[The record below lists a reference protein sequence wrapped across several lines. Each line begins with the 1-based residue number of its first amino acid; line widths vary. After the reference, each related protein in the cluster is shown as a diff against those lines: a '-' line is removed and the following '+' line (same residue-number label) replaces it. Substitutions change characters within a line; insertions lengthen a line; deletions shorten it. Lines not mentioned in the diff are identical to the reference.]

1 MKLRTLLQTADL
13 GLTLLVGA
21 GAVDRV
27 IDRVFTATLRDPRR
41 FLRGGEVVLSGMEW
55 WQSAEDSEEFVAAL
69 AEAGVAA
76 LGAGTAE
83 LGGVMP
89 SHVVDACRRHDV
101 PLFVVPVHI
110 SFATISERVILG
122 LAAERAIPGIDRH
135 RRLVAAVTAGGGL
148 DVLLAAGAAEV
159 GAECWVLNAAGRVVA
174 GTSEPP
180 DAAKLARRFLRADRL
195 PVVTG
200 GSTVFSVLS
209 ESLVGGKTNR
219 ATSWFL
225 VVRGDYR
232 TWASD
237 RQEVAAEFATLVGLE
252 RSRLDESRRIENRAA
267 EPLLRLLFAEQTTTN
282 EIQSR
287 LAATD
292 LTGADTVV
300 VCAAAHQG
308 AKDLVDDLLMSFDG
322 PAIVGV
328 LDGEVFGLL
337 GTAEPIAAQLTEMVR
352 TIEPAVGPAGLA
364 LGIGRSSD
372 ISGLRTALLQ
382 ARYARKLAERQPGR
396 VAVTAGDEVASHMLL
411 LAAVPDD
418 LRRSFRTQVLG
429 PLATYDAA
437 HSSELI
443 RTLRVFL
450 DHSGSWTQA
459 AAALHVHVNTL
470 RYRIGRVE
478 QLTGRDLTRFP
489 DRVEVYLALADVSQS
504 GESG

>member
-1 MKLRTLLQTADL
+1 VKLRTLLQTADL

-21 GAVDRV
+21 DAVDRT

-41 FLRGGEVVLSGMEW
+41 FLRGGELVLSGMEW
-55 WQSAEDSEEFVAAL
+55 WQSAEDSEAFVAAL
-69 AEAGVAA
+69 AEAGIAA

-89 SHVVDACRRHDV
+89 SHVVEACQRHDV

-122 LAAERAIPGIDRH
+122 LAAERAAPGIDRH

-159 GAECWVLNAAGRVVA
+159 GAECWVLNAAGRVIA
-174 GTSEPP
+174 GTSEPHN
-180 DAAKLARRFLRADRL
+180 AAKLARRFLRADRL
-195 PVVTG
+195 PVVAS
-200 GSTVFSVLS
+200 GSTVFSA
-209 ESLVGGKTNR
+209 GGKTNR

-225 VVRGDYR
+225 VVHGDYR
-232 TWASD
+232 KWDSD

-252 RSRLDESRRIENRAA
+252 RSRVDESRRIENRAA
-267 EPLLRLLFAEQTTTN
+267 EPLLRLLLSENTTKN
-282 EIQSR
+282 EIESR

-292 LTGADTVV
+292 LTGVDTVV
-300 VCAAAHQG
+300 VCAAARQG

-328 LDGEVFGLL
+328 LDDEVFGLL
-337 GTAEPIAAQLTEMVR
+337 GTAEPITAHLTEMVR

-364 LGIGRSSD
+364 LGVGRSTG

-396 VAVTAGDEVASHMLL
+396 VAVAAGDEVASHMLL

-478 QLTGRDLTRFP
+478 ELTGRDLTRFP
-489 DRVEVYLALADVSQS
+489 DRVEIYLALAE
-504 GESG
+504 ESA

>member
-1 MKLRTLLQTADL
+1 VKLRTLLQTADL

-69 AEAGVAA
+69 AEAGIAA

-122 LAAERAIPGIDRH
+122 LAAERATPGIDRH

-174 GTSEPP
+174 GASEPP

-200 GSTVFSVLS
+200 GSTVFSAA
-209 ESLVGGKTNR
+209 GKTNR
-219 ATSWFL
+219 ATNWFL

-232 TWASD
+232 KWESD

-287 LAATD
+287 LSATD
-292 LTGADTVV
+292 LTGTDTVV
-300 VCAAAHQG
+300 VCAAAHRG
-308 AKDLVDDLLMSFDG
+308 AKDLVDELLMSFDG

-328 LDGEVFGLL
+328 LDDEVFGLL

-364 LGIGRSSD
+364 VGIGRSSD

-478 QLTGRDLTRFP
+478 ELTGRDLNRFP
-489 DRVEVYLALADVSQS
+489 DRVEVYLALAD
-504 GESG
+504 ESG